1 MGRSGRAPAIGKRSM
16 CGHRHLRRK
25 PLTKSPTEKRL
36 TLNVQSARNS
46 LSQWAINATTAGNLR
61 KSRNNSE
68 DTFSIVISVTCWR
81 WKQSAANP
89 SP

>member
-1 MGRSGRAPAIGKRSM
+1 M

-46 LSQWAINATTAGNLR
+46 LSQWATNATTAGNLR

-68 DTFSIVISVTCWR
+68 DDIVYRNISDLLAEGGGFEPLIGKR
-81 WKQSAANP
+81 IPAPP
-89 SP
+89 SNYLAQN